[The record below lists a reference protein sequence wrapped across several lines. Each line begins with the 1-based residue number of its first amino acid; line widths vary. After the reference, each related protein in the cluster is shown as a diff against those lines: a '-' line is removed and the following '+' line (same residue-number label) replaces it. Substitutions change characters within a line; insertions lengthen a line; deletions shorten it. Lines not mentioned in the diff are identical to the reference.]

1 MSIRGLL
8 IALGLAGS
16 LACLP
21 HLQTWLLPRGEARPV
36 AAEPELGSITLI
48 QPNTEV
54 LITGAVIRPGVYRL
68 PKGSLNYDLVQRAGG
83 LTPNAHLPS
92 GFLNR
97 VVPEAGALHV
107 PNAETLPATSAAPVA
122 ATTAAPPA
130 GLKLDLSRATEAELD
145 TLPGIGPGL
154 AKKIVAWRAQNGGV
168 LQLADLD
175 KIPGIGEKRFARL
188 KQALQ

>member
-16 LACLP
+16 LACVP
-21 HLQTWLLPRGEARPV
+21 HFQAWLLPKGEARAV
-36 AAEPELGSITLI
+36 ATEPELGSITLI

-54 LITGAVIRPGVYRL
+54 LITGAVLRPGVYRL

-83 LTPNAHLPS
+83 LTPTAHLPT

-97 VVPEAGALHV
+97 VIPDGALHV
-107 PNAETLPATSAAPVA
+107 PSGEASPAATVAVPVTKTLVPATS
-122 ATTAAPPA
+122 
-130 GLKLDLSRATEAELD
+130 LKLDLSRATESELD

-154 AKKIVAWRAQNGGV
+154 AKKIIAWRTQHGGV
-168 LQLADLD
+168 LRLEDLD
-175 KIPGIGEKRFARL
+175 KIPGIGEKRFARI